1 VIVARFKA
9 ATGMADR
16 EIALLLG
23 VARSTVQGAVT
34 GAQTMRLTDDA
45 KALMA
50 VSCLNRIETLKQL
63 HKDLQQ

>member
-1 VIVARFKA
+1 MILSRFKA

-34 GAQTMRLTDDA
+34 GQQTMRLTDDA

-50 VSCLNRIETLKQL
+50 VTCLNRIETLKQL